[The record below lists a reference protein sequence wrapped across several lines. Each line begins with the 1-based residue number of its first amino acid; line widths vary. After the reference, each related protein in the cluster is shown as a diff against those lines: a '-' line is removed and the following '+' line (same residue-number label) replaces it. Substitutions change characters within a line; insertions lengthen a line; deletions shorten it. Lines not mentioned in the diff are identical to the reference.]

1 MRRPMNHKTLGLVLA
16 SAVVLVSALR
26 AQSTEQQ
33 IVGDAAA
40 AMGGRDRILAV
51 KTLVVQ
57 GGGHDLNVG
66 QSLRYDEL
74 GLQSAAWQIR
84 DYKRTYDLANTRAR
98 FEVVRASQYP
108 YYQGVGGERVVQGLD
123 GDVAFN
129 VAPNG
134 NATRVFGGQ
143 AGGRRA
149 EYLRHPLTLVRAAL
163 DPSAK
168 LANGRTQGAERLVDI
183 TTNGVT
189 LTLAINSATKL
200 PSRIIQMTDSPTMGD
215 TAVEMQFGEYQ
226 AINGLQLPARIIT
239 KTDRWLSADVRL
251 LSQNIDGDVGNLEAP
266 AGIRS
271 ATQPAPPAPPTTAA
285 REIAKGLWYVEGTTH
300 KSLLAEFSDHML
312 LIEAPNDERVR
323 AVLAKAK
330 ELRPNKPVTKLHVTH
345 HHADHTSGVRLAV
358 AEGVTEIITHRSNV
372 AYLNDVLSRPHTVNP
387 DDLAKKGNVKLPK
400 ITAIDDTGVLRDSM
414 MTINMYHIRD
424 NSHADSMLMLYFPS
438 GKILTQPDI
447 YMPNDARNA
456 IEGEPLG
463 HAPWLQN
470 LAGNIALRKLDVEY
484 HAPIHGDYVTNKQ
497 FLDSLIFMT
506 QFVPGAKS
514 TN

>member
-1 MRRPMNHKTLGLVLA
+1 MNYKTLGFVLA
-16 SAVVLVSALR
+16 STVLLSPGLR

-33 IVGDAAA
+33 IISDAAS
-40 AMGGRDRILAV
+40 AMGGRERILAV

-74 GLQSAAWQIR
+74 GLQSDAWQIR

-98 FEVVRASQYP
+98 FEVVRAAQYP
-108 YYQGVGGERVVQGLD
+108 YYQGIGGERVVQGLD

-129 VAPNG
+129 VARTG

-143 AGGRRA
+143 ATARRV

-163 DPSAK
+163 DPSAT
-168 LANGRTQGAERLVDI
+168 LANGRTQGGDRLVDI
-183 TTNGVT
+183 MLGGVT
-189 LTLAINSATKL
+189 LTLGINSTTKL

-215 TAVEMQFGEYQ
+215 TAVQALFGEY
-226 AINGLQLPARIIT
+226 ATVSGLQLPTRIT
-239 KTDRWLSADVRL
+239 TRTDRWLSADVRI
-251 LSQNIDGDVGNLEAP
+251 LSQSIDSDAGNLAAP
-266 AGIRS
+266 AAVRS
-271 ATQPAPPAPPTTAA
+271 ATQPAAPAPPMTTA

-330 ELRPNKPVTKLHVTH
+330 ELRPNKPVTTLLVTH
-345 HHADHTSGVRLAV
+345 HHGDHTGGVRLAV
-358 AEGVTEIITHRSNV
+358 AEGVTEIVTHRSNV
-372 AYLNDVLSRPHTVNP
+372 AYLNDVLMRPHTINP

-400 ITAIDDTGVLRDSM
+400 ITAIDDTGVLRDAM
-414 MTINMYHIRD
+414 VTVNMYHIRD
-424 NSHADSMLMLYFPS
+424 NSHADSMLMLYFPG

-447 YMPNDARNA
+447 YMPNDARNV

-506 QFVPGAKS
+506 QFVPGGKS

>member
-1 MRRPMNHKTLGLVLA
+1 MTYRTLGVLLA
-16 SAVVLVSALR
+16 ALFVLGPRLQ
-26 AQSTEQQ
+26 AQSAEQQ
-33 IVGDAAA
+33 IVTDAAA
-40 AMGGRDRILAV
+40 ALGGRERILAV
-51 KTLVVQ
+51 KTLVIQ

-74 GLQSAAWQIR
+74 GLQSDAWQIR
-84 DYKRTYDLANTRAR
+84 DYKRMYDLANARAR
-98 FEVVRASQYP
+98 FEAVRVAQYP
-108 YYQGVGGERVVQGLD
+108 YFQGIGGDRVVQGLD

-129 VAPNG
+129 VATNG
-134 NATRVFGGQ
+134 NANRVFGGQ
-143 AGGRRA
+143 LNARRA

-168 LANGRTQGAERLVDI
+168 LSNARTQGGDRLVDVTI
-183 TTNGVT
+183 GGLT
-189 LTLAINSATKL
+189 LTLGINSTTKL
-200 PSRIIQMTDSPTMGD
+200 PARIIQMTDSPTMGD
-215 TAVEMQFGEYQ
+215 TALETQFGEYQ
-226 AINGLQLPARIIT
+226 MVGGVQLPARIT
-239 KTDRWLSADVRL
+239 TRTDRWLSADLRL
-251 LSQNIDGDVGNLEAP
+251 LSQNIDGDVGNLAAP
-266 AGIRS
+266 ANVRS
-271 ATQPAPPAPPTTAA
+271 ATQPAPPAAPMTSA

-330 ELRPNKPVTKLHVTH
+330 ELRPNKPVTKLLVTH
-345 HHADHTSGVRLAV
+345 HHADHTGGVRLAV
-358 AEGVTEIITHRSNV
+358 AEGITEIITHRSNV

-414 MTINMYHIRD
+414 MTVNMFHIRD
-424 NSHADSMLMLYFPS
+424 NSHADSMLMLYFPN
-438 GKILTQPDI
+438 GKVVTQPDI
-447 YMPNDARNA
+447 YMPNDARNVIA
-456 IEGEPLG
+456 GEPLG

-470 LAGNIALRKLDVEY
+470 LAGNINLRKLDVEY

-506 QFVPGAKS
+506 QYLPGTKA

>member
-1 MRRPMNHKTLGLVLA
+1 MNHSTFGLLLA
-16 SAVVLVSALR
+16 SAVLLVPGLQ

-33 IVGDAAA
+33 IVSDAAA
-40 AMGGRDRILAV
+40 ALGGRERILAV

-74 GLQSAAWQIR
+74 GLQSDVWQIR
-84 DYKRTYDLANTRAR
+84 DYKRLYDLANGRAR
-98 FEVVRASQYP
+98 FEIVRASQYP
-108 YYQGVGGERVVQGLD
+108 YYQGIGAERVVQGLD

-143 AGGRRA
+143 ANARRA

-168 LANGRTQGAERLVDI
+168 LSNGRMQGVDRLVDV
-183 TTNGVT
+183 TTGGVT
-189 LTLAINSATKL
+189 LTLVINTTTKL
-200 PSRIIQMTDSPTMGD
+200 PARIIQMTDSPTLGD
-215 TAVEMQFGEYQ
+215 TAVEAQFGEYQ
-226 AINGLQLPARIIT
+226 LVGGVQLPARIST
-239 KTDRWLSADVRL
+239 RTDRWPSADVRL
-251 LSQNIDGDVGNLEAP
+251 LSENIDGDVGNLAAP
-266 AGIRS
+266 ANIRS
-271 ATQPAPPAPPTTAA
+271 ATPPPPPAAPTTTA

-323 AVLAKAK
+323 AVLAKAR
-330 ELRPNKPVTKLHVTH
+330 ELRPNKPVTKLLVTH
-345 HHADHTSGVRLAV
+345 HHGDHTGGVRLAV

-372 AYLNDVLSRPHTVNP
+372 AYLNDVFTRPHTINP

-414 MTINMYHIRD
+414 MTINLFHIRD
-424 NSHADSMLMLYFPS
+424 NSHADSMLMLYFPN
-438 GKILTQPDI
+438 GKVVTQPDI
-447 YMPNDARNA
+447 YMPNDARNVIA
-456 IEGEPLG
+456 GEPLG

-470 LAGNIALRKLDVEY
+470 LAGNINLRKLDVEY

-506 QFVPGAKS
+506 QYLPVTKS

>member
-1 MRRPMNHKTLGLVLA
+1 MTRRTLGSLL
-16 SAVVLVSALR
+16 LVSALSLCSGLQ
-26 AQSTEQQ
+26 AQSTEQG
-33 IVGDAAA
+33 VVSDAAA
-40 AMGGRDRILAV
+40 ALGGRERILAV
-51 KTLVVQ
+51 RTLVVQ

-74 GLQSAAWQIR
+74 GLQSDAWQIR
-84 DYKRTYDLANTRAR
+84 DYKRMYDLANGRGR
-98 FEVVRASQYP
+98 FESVRVAQYP
-108 YYQGVGGERVVQGLD
+108 YYQGIGGERSVLGID
-123 GDVAFN
+123 GDIAFN

-134 NATRVFGGQ
+134 NATRAFGGQ
-143 AGGRRA
+143 VNARRV

-163 DPSAK
+163 APSAK
-168 LANGRTQGAERLVDI
+168 LSNGRTRGADRLVDV
-183 TTNGVT
+183 TTDGVT

-215 TAVEMQFGEYQ
+215 TAVETQFGEYQ
-226 AINGLQLPARIIT
+226 AVNGVQLPARIIT

-251 LSQNIDGDVGNLEAP
+251 LSQAIDGDVGNLAAP
-266 AGIRS
+266 PAVRS
-271 ATQPAPPAPPTTAA
+271 ATPPAPPARPPTTA

-330 ELRPNKPVTKLHVTH
+330 ELRPNKPVTQLLVTH
-345 HHADHTSGVRLAV
+345 HHGDHTSGVRLAV
-358 AEGVTEIITHRSNV
+358 AEAGITEIITHRSNV
-372 AYLNDVLSRPHTVNP
+372 AYLNDVLTRPHTINP
-387 DDLAKKGNVKLPK
+387 DDLAKKGNVKPPK
-400 ITAIDDTGVLRDSM
+400 ITAIDDTGVLRDAM
-414 MTINMYHIRD
+414 MTIDMYHVRD
-424 NSHADSMLMLYFPS
+424 NSHADSMLMLYFPN

-447 YMPNDARNA
+447 YMPNDARNV
-456 IEGEPLG
+456 IPGEPLG

-470 LAGNIALRKLDVEY
+470 LAGNINLRKLDVEY

-506 QFVPGAKS
+506 QFVPGTKS

>member
-1 MRRPMNHKTLGLVLA
+1 MHYKTLGLVLA
-16 SAVVLVSALR
+16 SAVVLVPALR

-33 IVGDAAA
+33 IVADAAS

-74 GLQSAAWQIR
+74 GLQSDVWQIR
-84 DYKRTYDLANTRAR
+84 DYKRVYDLANRRAR

-108 YYQGVGGERVVQGLD
+108 YYQGIGGERVVQGLD

-129 VAPNG
+129 VAGNG

-143 AGGRRA
+143 ATGRRV

-168 LANGRTQGAERLVDI
+168 LANGRTLGAERLVDI
-183 TTNGVT
+183 TSGGVT
-189 LTLAINSATKL
+189 LTLAVNSGTKL

-215 TAVEMQFGEYQ
+215 TAVEASFGEYA
-226 AINGLQLPARIIT
+226 AIGGLRLPARIT
-239 KTDRWLSADVRL
+239 TRTDRWPSADVRI
-251 LSQNIDGDVGNLEAP
+251 LSQSIDADAGNIAAP
-266 AGIRS
+266 ANVRS
-271 ATQPAPPAPPTTAA
+271 AAPLAPPAPPMTTA

-300 KSLLAEFSDHML
+300 KSLLAEFSDHLL

-330 ELRPNKPVTKLHVTH
+330 ELRPNKPVTTLLVTH
-345 HHADHTSGVRLAV
+345 HHGDHTGGVRLAV
-358 AEGVTEIITHRSNV
+358 ANGITEIITHRSNV
-372 AYLNDVLSRPHTVNP
+372 AYINDVLSRPHTINP
-387 DDLAKKGNVKLPK
+387 DDLARKGNVKLPK
-400 ITAIDDTGVLRDSM
+400 VTAVDDTGVLRDAM
-414 MTINMYHIRD
+414 MTVNMYHIRD
-424 NSHADSMLMLYFPS
+424 NSHADSMLMLYFPN
-438 GKILTQPDI
+438 GKIVTQPDI
-447 YMPNDARNA
+447 YMPNDARNV
-456 IEGEPLG
+456 IDGEPLG

-470 LAGNIALRKLDVEY
+470 LAGNINLRKLDVEY
-484 HAPIHGDYVTNKQ
+484 HAPIHGDYVTNRQ

-506 QFVPGAKS
+506 QFVPGGKA

>member
-1 MRRPMNHKTLGLVLA
+1 MTRKTLGSLL
-16 SAVVLVSALR
+16 LVSALSLSSGLQ

-33 IVGDAAA
+33 VVSDAAA
-40 AMGGRDRILAV
+40 ALGGRDRILAV
-51 KTLVVQ
+51 RTLVVQ

-74 GLQSAAWQIR
+74 GLQSDAWQIR
-84 DYKRTYDLANTRAR
+84 DYKRMYDLANGRAR
-98 FEVVRASQYP
+98 FEAVRAAQYP
-108 YYQGVGGERVVQGLD
+108 YYQGIGGERIVQGLD
-123 GDVAFN
+123 GDIAFI

-134 NATRVFGGQ
+134 NATRAFGGQ
-143 AGGRRA
+143 VNARRI

-163 DPSAK
+163 APSAK
-168 LANGRTQGAERLVDI
+168 LSNGRTQGADRLVDV

-215 TAVEMQFGEYQ
+215 TAVETQFGEYQ
-226 AINGLQLPARIIT
+226 SFNGVQLPARIIT

-251 LSQNIDGDVGNLEAP
+251 LSQAIDGDVGNLAAP
-266 AGIRS
+266 PAVRS
-271 ATQPAPPAPPTTAA
+271 ATPPAPPAPPTTTA

-330 ELRPNKPVTKLHVTH
+330 ELRPNKPVTQLLVTH

-358 AEGVTEIITHRSNV
+358 AEAGITEIITHRSNV
-372 AYLNDVLSRPHTVNP
+372 AYLNDVLTRPHTINP
-387 DDLAKKGNVKLPK
+387 DDLAKKGTVKPPK
-400 ITAIDDTGVLRDSM
+400 ITAIDDTGVLRDAM
-414 MTINMYHIRD
+414 MTINMYHVRD

-447 YMPNDARNA
+447 YMPNDARNV
-456 IEGEPLG
+456 IPGEPLG
-463 HAPWLQN
+463 HAPWLRN
-470 LAGNIALRKLDVEY
+470 LAGNINLRKLDVEY

>member
-1 MRRPMNHKTLGLVLA
+1 MRYRSFGFLLSAVLLA
-16 SAVVLVSALR
+16 SGLH
-26 AQSTEQQ
+26 AQTTEQQ
-33 IVGDAAA
+33 IVADAAA
-40 AMGGRDRILAV
+40 ALGGRDRVLAV

-74 GLQSAAWQIR
+74 GLQSDVWQIR
-84 DYKRTYDLANTRAR
+84 DYKRTYDLANGRAR

-108 YYQGVGGERVVQGLD
+108 YYQGIGADRVIQAID
-123 GDVAFN
+123 GDIAFN
-129 VAPNG
+129 IAGNG
-134 NATRVFGGQ
+134 NAQRVFGGQ
-143 AGGRRA
+143 AAARRA

-163 DPSAK
+163 QPSAI
-168 LANGRTQGAERLVDI
+168 LANGRSQAGERLVDI
-183 TTNGVT
+183 TSGGVK
-189 LTLAINSATKL
+189 LTLAIDAATKL
-200 PSRIIQMTDSPTMGD
+200 PSRIIQVVDSPTMGD
-215 TAVEMQFGEYQ
+215 TVMETRFGEY
-226 AINGLQLPARIIT
+226 AAVNGVQLPARIT
-239 KTDRWLSADVRL
+239 TRTDRWLSADVRL
-251 LSQNIDGDVGNLEAP
+251 LNQSIDGDLGSLAAP
-266 AGIRS
+266 AAVRS
-271 ATQPAPPAPPTTAA
+271 ATQPPPPPAPMTTA

-300 KSLLAEFSDHML
+300 KSLLAEFIGHML

-323 AVLAKAK
+323 AVLAKAR
-330 ELRPNKPVTKLHVTH
+330 ELRPGKPVTTLLVTH

-372 AYLNDVLSRPHTVNP
+372 AYLNDVLTRPHTINP

-400 ITAIDDTGVLRDSM
+400 ITAVDDTGVLRDAM
-414 MTINMYHIRD
+414 MTINMFHIRD
-424 NSHADSMLMLYFPS
+424 NSHADSMLMLYFPN
-438 GKILTQPDI
+438 GKIVTQPDI
-447 YMPNDARNA
+447 YMPNDARNV

-470 LAGNIALRKLDVEY
+470 LAANIALRKLDVQY

-506 QFVPGAKS
+506 QFVPGSKS

>member
-1 MRRPMNHKTLGLVLA
+1 MNHRTLGLLLA
-16 SAVVLVSALR
+16 SAVLLVPGLH

-33 IVGDAAA
+33 IVADAAA
-40 AMGGRDRILAV
+40 ALGGRERIVAV

-74 GLQSAAWQIR
+74 GLQSDVWQIR
-84 DYKRTYDLANTRAR
+84 DYKRMYDLANGRAR

-108 YYQGVGGERVVQGLD
+108 YYQGIGAERVVQGLD

-129 VAPNG
+129 IAPNG

-143 AGGRRA
+143 ANARRV

-163 DPSAK
+163 DPAAK
-168 LANGRTQGAERLVDI
+168 LSNARTQGGDRLVDV
-183 TTNGVT
+183 TMGGVT
-189 LTLAINSATKL
+189 LTLAISSASRL

-215 TAVEMQFGEYQ
+215 TAVETQFGEYQ
-226 AINGLQLPARIIT
+226 AVKGLQLPSRIT
-239 KTDRWLSADVRL
+239 TRTDRWPSADVRL
-251 LSQNIDGDVGNLEAP
+251 LTQSVDAEVDNLTAP
-266 AGIRS
+266 AAVRS
-271 ATQPAPPAPPTTAA
+271 ATQPAPPAPPMTTA

-312 LIEAPNDERVR
+312 LIEAPNEERVR
-323 AVLAKAK
+323 AVLAKAR
-330 ELRPNKPVTKLHVTH
+330 ELRPNKPVTKLLVTH
-345 HHADHTSGVRLAV
+345 HHGDHTGGVRLAV
-358 AEGVTEIITHRSNV
+358 AEGITEIITHRSNV
-372 AYLNDVLSRPHTVNP
+372 AYLNDVLTRPHSINP

-400 ITAIDDTGVLRDSM
+400 ITAIDDTGVLRDAM
-414 MTINMYHIRD
+414 MTVSLYHIRD
-424 NSHADSMLMLYFPS
+424 NSHADSMLMLYFPN
-438 GKILTQPDI
+438 GKIVTQPDI
-447 YMPNDARNA
+447 YMPNDARNVIA
-456 IEGEPLG
+456 GEPLG

-470 LAGNIALRKLDVEY
+470 LAGNINLRKLDVEY

-506 QFVPGAKS
+506 QYVPGSKS

>member
-1 MRRPMNHKTLGLVLA
+1 MRYRTLGLLLA
-16 SAVVLVSALR
+16 SAMLLGPGLL

-33 IVGDAAA
+33 IVNDAAA
-40 AMGGRDRILAV
+40 ALGGRERILAV
-51 KTLVVQ
+51 KSLVVQ

-74 GLQSAAWQIR
+74 GLQSDVWQIR
-84 DYKRTYDLANTRAR
+84 EYKRTYDLANGRAR
-98 FEVVRASQYP
+98 FEVVRAAQYP
-108 YYQGVGGERVVQGLD
+108 YFQGIGGDRVVQGLD

-129 VAPNG
+129 IGGNG

-143 AGGRRA
+143 LNGRRA

-163 DPSAK
+163 GPSAK
-168 LANGRTQGAERLVDI
+168 LSNARTQGADRLVDV
-183 TTNGVT
+183 TANGVT
-189 LTLAINSATKL
+189 LTLAINSTTKL
-200 PSRIIQMTDSPTMGD
+200 PSRIVQMTDSPTMGD
-215 TAVEMQFGEYQ
+215 TAVETQFGEYQ
-226 AINGLQLPARIIT
+226 TVGGLKLPARIT
-239 KTDRWLSADVRL
+239 TRTDRWPSADVRL
-251 LSQNIDGDVGNLEAP
+251 LSQNVDGDVGNVAAP
-266 AGIRS
+266 ATVRS
-271 ATQPAPPAPPTTAA
+271 ATAPAPPAAPTTTA

-300 KSLLAEFSDHML
+300 KSLLAEFSDHMV

-330 ELRPNKPVTKLHVTH
+330 ELRPNKPVTTLVVTH

-358 AEGVTEIITHRSNV
+358 ATAGITEIVTHRSNV
-372 AYLNDVLSRPHTVNP
+372 TYINDVLSRPHTINP
-387 DDLAKKGNVKLPK
+387 DELAKKGNVKLPK

-414 MTINMYHIRD
+414 MTINMFHIRD
-424 NSHADSMLMLYFPS
+424 NSHADSMLMLYFPN
-438 GKILTQPDI
+438 GKIVTQPDI
-447 YMPNDARNA
+447 YMPNDARNV
-456 IEGEPLG
+456 IPGEPLG

-470 LAGNIALRKLDVEY
+470 LAGNINLRKLDVEY

-506 QFVPGAKS
+506 QYLPGTKS

>member
-1 MRRPMNHKTLGLVLA
+1 MNHKTLGLVLV
-16 SAVVLVSALR
+16 SAALLAPALR
-26 AQSTEQQ
+26 AQSTDQQ
-33 IVGDAAA
+33 IVADAAA

-74 GLQSAAWQIR
+74 GLQSDAWQIR

-98 FEVVRASQYP
+98 FEVVRAAQYP
-108 YYQGVGGERVVQGLD
+108 YYQGIGGERVIQALD

-129 VAPNG
+129 MARNG

-143 AGGRRA
+143 AAARRV

-168 LANGRTQGAERLVDI
+168 LSNGRTQGGERLVDVTI
-183 TTNGVT
+183 GTVT
-189 LTLAINSATKL
+189 LTLGINSATKL
-200 PSRIIQMTDSPTMGD
+200 PSRIVQMTDSPTMGD
-215 TAVEMQFGEYQ
+215 TAVQALFGEY
-226 AINGLQLPARIIT
+226 AAVGGVQLPTRIT
-239 KTDRWLSADVRL
+239 TRTDRWLSADVRI
-251 LSQNIDGDVGNLEAP
+251 LSQSIDADAGNLAAP
-266 AGIRS
+266 AAVRS
-271 ATQPAPPAPPTTAA
+271 ATQQGPPPAPMTTAREVA
-285 REIAKGLWYVEGTTH
+285 RGLWYVEGTTH

-330 ELRPNKPVTKLHVTH
+330 ELRPNKPVTTLLVTH
-345 HHADHTSGVRLAV
+345 HHGDHTGGVRLAV

-372 AYLNDVLSRPHTVNP
+372 AYLNDVLMRPHTINP
-387 DDLAKKGNVKLPK
+387 DDLAKKGSVKLPK
-400 ITAIDDTGVLRDSM
+400 ITAIDDTGVLRDAM
-414 MTINMYHIRD
+414 MTVNMFHIRD
-424 NSHADSMLMLYFPS
+424 NSHADSMLMLYFPG

-447 YMPNDARNA
+447 YMPNDARNV